1 MISEPPKYHPPSAV
15 TWIKLRSVLACY
27 LLLLSGVGSLAADS
41 KPSPAYVWNETEPQ
55 REARL
60 QWWTD
65 ARFGMFIHWGLYA
78 IPANGGKDKNSEWV
92 KLFGQIPEE
101 QYQKYFATFNPDLYR
116 PEDWAR
122 VAKQAGMKYVV
133 IVAKHHDG
141 FCLWDSQFTDYKS
154 PNTPHGKDLLRPM
167 VDAFRAAGIRV
178 GLYYSLMDWHHPDYP
193 IDRNHPQG
201 YYPFR
206 EQNPEKKR
214 TQLAE
219 INELNKGRDM
229 RRYASY
235 MRDQVRELL
244 TLFGRIDLMFL
255 DFSFLGKE
263 GGKGRDEWESEKLL
277 ALVRQLQPHI
287 IVNDRLDLMDVRGG
301 WDFKT
306 PEHRVPEE
314 WVTHDGKRVPWETCH
329 TFGHSW
335 GYYRD
340 EPNWKSSRNVLE
352 ILINCVSRGGNLL
365 FNVGPTARGTLDTRT
380 VERLG
385 DIAEWMKLHQ
395 QSIYGC
401 TEAPK
406 QFKAPDGCKLT
417 YNPQSRRVYVH
428 VFNWPKENKIQ
439 LDGFERSVHFARL
452 LNDGS
457 EITYGGEPVVLT
469 LPVPPPPVAVPVIEI
484 FLR

>member
-1 MISEPPKYHPPSAV
+1 MHR
-15 TWIKLRSVLACY
+15 IKQLQLLACY
-27 LLLLSGVGSLAADS
+27 LLLVSGDRSLAADS
-41 KPSPAYVWNETEPQ
+41 KPTSAYVWNETDPQ

-65 ARFGMFIHWGLYA
+65 ARFGLFIHWGLYA
-78 IPANGGKDKNSEWV
+78 IPAHGGQNKNSEWV
-92 KLFGQIPEE
+92 KLYGQIREE
-101 QYQKYFATFNPDLYR
+101 HYQKYFATFNPDLYR
-116 PEDWAR
+116 PEDWAKA
-122 VAKQAGMKYVV
+122 AKQAGMKYVV

-141 FCLWDSQFTDYKS
+141 FCLWDSQFTDYKA
-154 PNTPHGKDLLRPM
+154 PNTPYGKDLLRPM

-178 GLYYSLMDWHHPDYP
+178 GLYYSLMDWHHPNYP
-193 IDRNHPQG
+193 IDRHHPQG
-201 YYPFR
+201 HFR
-206 EQNPEKKR
+206 FNEKNEEKKQA
-214 TQLAE
+214 QLAQ
-219 INELNKGRDM
+219 ISATNKGRDM
-229 RRYASY
+229 YLYARY

-244 TLFGRIDLMFL
+244 TEFGRIDLMFL
-255 DFSFLGKE
+255 DFSFPGKE

-314 WVTHDGKRVPWETCH
+314 WVTYDGKRVPWETCH

-335 GYYRD
+335 GYFRD
-340 EPNWKSSRNVLE
+340 EPDWKSSRNVLD
-352 ILINCVSRGGNLL
+352 ILISCVSRGGNLL

-385 DIAEWMKLHQ
+385 DIAEWMRLHQ

-417 YNPQSRRVYVH
+417 HNPQSKRIYVH
-428 VFNWPKENKIQ
+428 VFNWPKEGKIQ
-439 LDGFERSVHFARL
+439 FDGFAQSIYFARL

-457 EITYGGEPVVLT
+457 EINYAGEPVVLT
-469 LPVPPPPVAVPVIEI
+469 LPARPPPVAVPVIEI
-484 FLR
+484 GLR